1 MPGFVGLYGNIFCGQ
16 TVNGTSPRLQPYT
29 GTDGRVYP
37 VGDRTCITLTKTTTN
52 LRGSM
57 EANVLQARGRSMEPP
72 QYGLVQGAITWN
84 GIQIMRFYGP
94 EANEV
99 NSSFESELGIT
110 VAGGRYLTGEDI
122 GYGKGTVPPGD
133 LCIVTFVPY
142 EVNEIRNNLSSLD
155 STFKKYLDPGFEVTA
170 NMCLQTADGGFLS
183 TPLPSASFLPT
194 PEPTP
199 TPSPTPVTP
208 TPTVTPLPTA
218 TPIPANPVPGRL
230 SPVGSN
236 YTLSYSESVKGWPS
250 FYSYS
255 PDWMIGMN
263 NFFYTYKGGNL
274 YRHNTNE
281 QRNNFYG
288 IQYNSSLTS
297 VINESPLDAKLF
309 RNISLESD
317 EPWTTTLSTDL
328 DNPAFIQNSWY
339 ELKEGSWFASIKN
352 TNQVPTTLDNF
363 SSRSVIGIGRATVWS
378 GLNTARQFDF
388 INALDIGS
396 QVSIGDYLYFNNE
409 LTNTPQLAGQI
420 TQININISQNINNVV
435 INSIMP
441 GTAEPIT
448 VDPYVIV
455 VKDNTAESHGILGH
469 YCLFT
474 IVNYGPSPT
483 ELFAVQAELMKSYP

>member
-1 MPGFVGLYGNIFCGQ
+1 VSSLGCGGVVEVGTTGSGAYKGIDGVTYDVASTRCFTLEEPATNPTFTLSVRWENG
-16 TVNGTSPRLQPYT
+16 NGT
-29 GTDGRVYP
+29 
-37 VGDRTCITLTKTTTN
+37 ITTFN
-52 LRGSM
+52 QQQIIGQGV
-57 EANVLQARGRSMEPP
+57 VLYEGQEVVS
-72 QYGLVQGAITWN
+72 
-84 GIQIMRFYGP
+84 FYGP
-94 EANEV
+94 EEAVVAFPLLSLQNRSV
-99 NSSFESELGIT
+99 TKPGNSQGSFNNILPVGQYCILT
-110 VAGGRYLTGEDI
+110 FNIPDRGGEGNAYL
-122 GYGKGTVPPGD
+122 
-133 LCIVTFVPY
+133 C
-142 EVNEIRNNLSSLD
+142 LS
-155 STFKKYLDPGFEVTA
+155 GNQV
-170 NMCLQTADGGFLS
+170 
-183 TPLPSASFLPT
+183 TPLPSATPEPT

-199 TPSPTPVTP
+199 TPSATPVTP

-288 IQYNSSLTS
+288 IQYTSTLTS

-328 DNPAFIQNSWY
+328 DNPAFIEQTWY

-363 SSRSVIGIGRATVWS
+363 SSRSVIGIGRSTLWS

-409 LTNTPQLAGQI
+409 LTNNPQLAGQI

-435 INSIMP
+435 INSSLT
-441 GTAEPIT
+441 GTTEPTT

-474 IVNYGPSPT
+474 IENYGPSPT